1 MPPKDEPSEI
11 RDYMQQSIRFAP
23 QHIKWL
29 TDETARAGVS
39 INAVVRKLVDNARTF
54 FGLSPT
60 MLEAI
65 DKDRAAMGL
74 DFEGYIRELLTQ
86 RYRDLLRAEI
96 RAEESAP
103 RKK

>member
-23 QHIKWL
+23 QHLKWL
-29 TDETARAGVS
+29 TEETARAGIS
-39 INAVVRKLVDNARTF
+39 INAVVRKLVDNARTS

-74 DFEGYIRELLTQ
+74 DFEEYIRELLTQ
-86 RYRDLLRAEI
+86 RYRDILNREFQEKAQ
-96 RAEESAP
+96 RS
-103 RKK
+103 RK